1 MAEAVNLDFSGV
13 KSEYIP
19 PALGGKLG
27 KVMRSLSF
35 RAMTTVDEF
44 IKSLYAQ
51 MEAAAHAHRIAAKEE
66 KLKGAAYD
74 ARIAELM
81 EPGSVAWIRAID
93 GAKYITF
100 QTDLDGSNPQL
111 IGRIDQLAEAMKK
124 GRNMPWL
131 GKPLTFF
138 LPFIDTPTNI
148 FKMGVEMSPLGT
160 FVALVD
166 ATRALK
172 RRVFTG
178 ELTKAEAEQEAAKL
192 YDRARLV
199 RDLTNQSIAWMAFFA
214 LEGLIEGDDDDEL
227 PIITGTVPYKTTKRG
242 VRDNNFAVM
251 PPTTIRIGN
260 WQFSYNRFE
269 PFSVA
274 LASMVDL
281 MNIARKNGGY
291 LAPGTMSE
299 WMSRAKDAAKD
310 KTFLQGISS
319 LIDAVEDPDRFAT
332 RLTSN
337 IVTGFVPNIIR
348 QPLREVDTVIRDT
361 RPKQGDGF
369 FTSVAKSV
377 GYSIMPG
384 KAPAKL
390 DVWGNEVQTVR
401 GDLVGGTRATDLAF
415 RIFDPS
421 NAQVNPQAD
430 PIDRWI
436 FRWNQQAAD
445 SDEQISIQPIF
456 DRITLTVPGEKK
468 PQVIPLTR
476 DEWQQA
482 NREAGQMARK
492 MLGDGWDQRPLD
504 QQTAEI
510 ISKTVRDAQRT
521 VRANLRVK
529 ILSAPDRLE

>member
-1 MAEAVNLDFSGV
+1 LRSFARLYQALNLPEAELLLWVKNLEAALQTTP
-13 KSEYIP
+13 KLQAPLP
-19 PALGGKLG
+19 PQRLEQLAWLGISA
-27 KVMRSLSF
+27 RSL
-35 RAMTTVDEF
+35 
-44 IKSLYAQ
+44 
-51 MEAAAHAHRIAAKEE
+51 
-66 KLKGAAYD
+66 
-74 ARIAELM
+74 
-81 EPGSVAWIRAID
+81 
-93 GAKYITF
+93 
-100 QTDLDGSNPQL
+100 
-111 IGRIDQLAEAMKK
+111 
-124 GRNMPWL
+124 
-131 GKPLTFF
+131 
-138 LPFIDTPTNI
+138 
-148 FKMGVEMSPLGT
+148 
-160 FVALVD
+160 
-166 ATRALK
+166 
-172 RRVFTG
+172 
-178 ELTKAEAEQEAAKL
+178 
-192 YDRARLV
+192 ARL
-199 RDLTNQSIAWMAFFA
+199 SPYIAV
-214 LEGLIEGDDDDEL
+214 L
-227 PIITGTVPYKTTKRG
+227 PSATPVNINT
-242 VRDNNFAVM
+242 A
-251 PPTTIRIGN
+251 
-260 WQFSYNRFE
+260 
-269 PFSVA
+269 SVA
-274 LASMVDL
+274 LL
-281 MNIARKNGGY
+281 RHIAGLNQLTAR
-291 LAPGTMSE
+291 
-299 WMSRAKDAAKD
+299 
-310 KTFLQGISS
+310 
-319 LIDAVEDPDRFAT
+319 
-332 RLTSN
+332 RLLEHRTEKPFTN
-337 IVTGFVPNIIR
+337 R
-348 QPLREVDTVIRDT
+348 QQLREVDTVIRDT

-529 ILSAPDRLE
+529 KLGEAIEAE